1 MSLTKQYFKYVSQ
14 NIFGLLGTS
23 CYILADTY
31 FISQAAGTSGVALL
45 NLCLPIYNFIF
56 AIGSMLGLGAA
67 TRYAILRAQGDERSE
82 RYFSNALLWALV
94 FALPFMLAGIFCP
107 EVLLR
112 FMGGDAEIVA
122 LGVGYARIFLL
133 FTPFFMCNY
142 IVSAFVRNDGDPSLA
157 MVATLCGSLFN
168 VVFDYIF
175 MFPMGLG
182 LPGAALA
189 TAVSPV
195 LSIAICSRH
204 FFKKSI
210 LEYCY
215 DPEAKQF
222 YDYDYVNGRRSDVL
236 SGAVFALLYSGAV
249 PREYAGH
256 IVQALLRLEFPY
268 GIAACE
274 DKPYDYPYQWS
285 YPNTWPPVC
294 FYTVMGLARYGYGEE
309 AERIAV
315 KWMKAVT
322 ESFKTT
328 GNLWEKYNVETGT
341 TDVSNEYEMPAM
353 LGWTAGTFICLDDYL
368 AGEMQPDPLPTEYM
382 SY

>member
-1 MSLTKQYFKYVSQ
+1 MST
-14 NIFGLLGTS
+14 
-23 CYILADTY
+23 ADDPTC
-31 FISQAAGTSGVALL
+31 FREQSS
-45 NLCLPIYNFIF
+45 
-56 AIGSMLGLGAA
+56 
-67 TRYAILRAQGDERSE
+67 RS
-82 RYFSNALLWALV
+82 S
-94 FALPFMLAGIFCP
+94 
-107 EVLLR
+107 
-112 FMGGDAEIVA
+112 
-122 LGVGYARIFLL
+122 
-133 FTPFFMCNY
+133 T
-142 IVSAFVRNDGDPSLA
+142 
-157 MVATLCGSLFN
+157 
-168 VVFDYIF
+168 
-175 MFPMGLG
+175 
-182 LPGAALA
+182 
-189 TAVSPV
+189 
-195 LSIAICSRH
+195 
-204 FFKKSI
+204 
-210 LEYCY
+210 
-215 DPEAKQF
+215 Q
-222 YDYDYVNGRRSDVL
+222 
-236 SGAVFALLYSGAV
+236 V
-249 PREYAGH
+249 PYPEYAGH

>member
-1 MSLTKQYFKYVSQ
+1 MREWIAK
-14 NIFGLLGTS
+14 
-23 CYILADTY
+23 AE
-31 FISQAAGTSGVALL
+31 
-45 NLCLPIYNFIF
+45 
-56 AIGSMLGLGAA
+56 
-67 TRYAILRAQGDERSE
+67 LRR
-82 RYFSNALLWALV
+82 
-94 FALPFMLAGIFCP
+94 
-107 EVLLR
+107 
-112 FMGGDAEIVA
+112 
-122 LGVGYARIFLL
+122 AR
-133 FTPFFMCNY
+133 
-142 IVSAFVRNDGDPSLA
+142 
-157 MVATLCGSLFN
+157 
-168 VVFDYIF
+168 
-175 MFPMGLG
+175 
-182 LPGAALA
+182 
-189 TAVSPV
+189 
-195 LSIAICSRH
+195 
-204 FFKKSI
+204 I

-236 SGAVFALLYSGAV
+236 SGAVFSLLYTGAV
-249 PREYAGH
+249 PREYAGD
-256 IVQALLRLEFPY
+256 IVQALVRLEFPY

-294 FYTVMGLARYGYGEE
+294 FYAVMGLARYGYGKE

-368 AGEMQPDPLPTEYM
+368 AGEMQPDPLPSEYM